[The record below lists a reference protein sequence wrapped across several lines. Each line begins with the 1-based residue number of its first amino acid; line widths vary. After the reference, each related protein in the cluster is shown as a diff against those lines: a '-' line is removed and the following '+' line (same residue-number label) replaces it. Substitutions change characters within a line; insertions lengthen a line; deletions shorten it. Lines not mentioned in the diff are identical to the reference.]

1 MAEKTRLPCLLHHYA
16 LEGEAFYRVVDA
28 TGRHV
33 EVEVVSA
40 PGLEP
45 GQRLRFTQRAVAR
58 MSVIEES
65 AGERGAGSAA
75 AATGEPISALPVQ
88 PTH

>member
-1 MAEKTRLPCLLHHYA
+1 MLGKARVPCLLHHYA

-65 AGERGAGSAA
+65 AGARAPGSGGASAEPT
-75 AATGEPISALPVQ
+75 ATLPVQ

>member
-1 MAEKTRLPCLLHHYA
+1 MLEKTRLPCLLHHYA

-45 GQRLRFTQRAVAR
+45 GQRLRFPQRAVAR
-58 MSVIEES
+58 MSVIEEF
-65 AGERGAGSAA
+65 AVERGPGSGPAP
-75 AATGEPISALPVQ
+75 GQPISTLRGRPAR
-88 PTH
+88 

>member
-1 MAEKTRLPCLLHHYA
+1 MLEKTRVPCLLHHYA

-58 MSVIEES
+58 MSVIEDC
-65 AGERGAGSAA
+65 ADGRGSGTT
-75 AATGEPISALPVQ
+75 AATGEPGSALPVEQ
-88 PTH
+88 TH

>member
-1 MAEKTRLPCLLHHYA
+1 MLEKARLPCLLHHYA

-28 TGRHV
+28 TVHHV

-58 MSVIEES
+58 MSVVEES
-65 AGERGAGSAA
+65 AGERGPGSA
-75 AATGEPISALPVQ
+75 TPPGQPISALPGQ
-88 PTH
+88 PTR